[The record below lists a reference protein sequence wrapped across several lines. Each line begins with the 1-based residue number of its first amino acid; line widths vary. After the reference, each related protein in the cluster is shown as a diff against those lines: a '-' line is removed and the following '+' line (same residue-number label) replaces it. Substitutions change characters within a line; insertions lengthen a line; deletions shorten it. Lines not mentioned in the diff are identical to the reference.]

1 MQITSQIVSKV
12 LETVDAGLVSGLGIP
27 KPGSMCVEAAVCYA
41 LGLPHGD
48 DPQCVAPSVRALKIR
63 LNDSNWS
70 SSFARAHGLR
80 KLAVLQ
86 LGTKDALDEIEFAKR
101 TTVFV
106 VNVTLADL
114 LELKYPEQ
122 AKACRKA
129 KTLEEAANAATY
141 AANAATYAATYA
153 TSATYAA
160 SAADAATYAAAAA
173 DAATYAAAA
182 ATYAAA
188 AATYAAA
195 AATYAAY
202 ATYTAAT
209 YAAATYAASAAT
221 NFDEVLQKFSDG
233 IADILID
240 MGVPAV
246 KFLKLLD

>member
-141 AANAATYAATYA
+141 AANAATYAANA
-153 TSATYAA
+153 AA
-160 SAADAATYAAAAA
+160 SAADAATYAANAAASAA

>member
-153 TSATYAA
+153 VSATYAA
-160 SAADAATYAAAAA
+160 SAA

-209 YAAATYAASAAT
+209 YAAANAANAAYATDAA
-221 NFDEVLQKFSDG
+221 DAVLQKFSDG

-240 MGVPAV
+240 MDVPAV
-246 KFLKLLD
+246 KFLSIID

>member
-141 AANAATYAATYA
+141 AANAAASAANA
-153 TSATYAA
+153 AA
-160 SAADAATYAAAAA
+160 SAADAATYAANAAA
-173 DAATYAAAA
+173 SAADA

>member
-141 AANAATYAATYA
+141 AANAAASAANA
-153 TSATYAA
+153 AA
-160 SAADAATYAAAAA
+160 SAADAATYAANAAASAA

-209 YAAATYAASAAT
+209 YAAATYAASAA
-221 NFDEVLQKFSDG
+221 NAADAVLQKFSDG